1 VHWAAREPAHLFE
14 IAAAG
19 EPADPNSGPTQFRHQ
34 LGQAP
39 LGAGT
44 PSPLRNLLHV
54 KRHLCGHSL
63 QPIITHLTVQ
73 PFQGGSQGRRAT
85 NSTLARSSFSRNDKA
100 RIPSFDTAS
109 IAV

>member
-1 VHWAAREPAHLFE
+1 VHGAAREPAHLFE

-44 PSPLRNLLHV
+44 PSPLRNLLHL

-73 PFQGGSQGRRAT
+73 PFQGEEPGPASDEFDPGALQFFQERQGTHSQ
-85 NSTLARSSFSRNDKA
+85 F
-100 RIPSFDTAS
+100 
-109 IAV
+109 